1 MTSTES
7 VKKVINRIL
16 GYEKMNGGGSE
27 SESSSSS
34 STSSSTSSFGF
45 NDNEKQ
51 SRIDN
56 NNNDS
61 DNSTD
66 SKTESIFKDDE
77 KLPDLKTS
85 ESDSDS
91 SDSIFDNS
99 TESDNKI
106 DTEKTENIPN
116 VEEVYKYVDEQPV
129 YKASRIIPSVFIS
142 SRIEN
147 RDKYNEFLNDI
158 HEKFPSLSHTTEK
171 GNCETKIVMRHIF
184 RQVNKNFK
192 IEDNQDEL
200 IEKSKE
206 YLNNMPESEIDIEKF
221 SEIDKS
227 KEKSKKL
234 FINMLYKIHK
244 LAPELSFGDPRD
256 GNVYDTMIIRSAAY
270 RICHEKYPDL
280 PRLEFSQKVYDM
292 ITPEFIQSINIEEEK
307 EKYLNYMENKKTD
320 KADKADKKDKK
331 ATKSKKVKK

>member
-7 VKKVINRIL
+7 VKNVINRIL
-16 GYEKMNGGGSE
+16 GYEKMSGGGSE
-27 SESSSSS
+27 SDSSSSS
-34 STSSSTSSFGF
+34 STSSSSTSSFGF

-51 SRIDN
+51 SRLN
-56 NNNDS
+56 NNVDDS
-61 DNSTD
+61 KDSTD
-66 SKTESIFKDDE
+66 SKTESIFKEDE
-77 KLPDLKTS
+77 KLPELNT
-85 ESDSDS
+85 SDSDS
-91 SDSIFDNS
+91 SDSISDSDDYSDFDS
-99 TESDNKI
+99 KI
-106 DTEKTENIPN
+106 EKTKDIPD
-116 VEEVYKYVDEQPV
+116 VKEVYKYVDEQPA
-129 YKASRIIPSVFIS
+129 YKASRIVPTVFIS

-147 RDKYNEFLNDI
+147 RDKYNEFLNEI
-158 HEKFPSLSHTTEK
+158 HEKFPSLSHTTDK
-171 GNCETKIVMRHIF
+171 GNCDTKIVMRHIF

-200 IEKSKE
+200 LEKSKE
-206 YLNNMPESEIDIEKF
+206 YLNNMPESEINIEKF

-292 ITPEFIQSINIEEEK
+292 ITPEFIQSININDEK
-307 EKYLNYMENKKTD
+307 EKYLDYIENKKSGKTE
-320 KADKADKKDKK
+320 KKDKK
-331 ATKSKKVKK
+331 TTKSKKTKK